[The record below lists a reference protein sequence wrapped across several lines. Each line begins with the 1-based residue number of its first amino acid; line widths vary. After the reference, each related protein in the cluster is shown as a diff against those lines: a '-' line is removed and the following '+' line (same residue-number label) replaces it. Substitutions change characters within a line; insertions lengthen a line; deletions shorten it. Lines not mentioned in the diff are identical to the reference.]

1 MPKTVYP
8 KRWQDSDGFT
18 CCFSHETTSM
28 LTIRCS
34 DHHWLVLQIS
44 GRSRPSDKSGGG
56 GGSSRPRDGGGGLVS
71 KKHFLAL
78 WASFWS
84 KNKGGEEGGHGPL
97 SWICH
102 CKWSNV
108 YPNCYDKLLCQSVLK
123 HLPNFL
129 TENQYFYTNK
139 VKIKGP
145 TKPLDH
151 KAHTQMFFWLITQ
164 WNVWQSPLNIYVGG
178 YWIIR
183 LEDILRCWTSHSHC
197 NYMANANSVHKEK
210 LIKTLYGIR

>member
-1 MPKTVYP
+1 MVDP
-8 KRWQDSDGFT
+8 D
-18 CCFSHETTSM
+18 
-28 LTIRCS
+28 
-34 DHHWLVLQIS
+34 LQI
-44 GRSRPSDKSGGG
+44 RVVVV
-56 GGSSRPRDGGGGLVS
+56 GGSSRPRDGGGGGLVS

>member
-1 MPKTVYP
+1 
-8 KRWQDSDGFT
+8 
-18 CCFSHETTSM
+18 M

-56 GGSSRPRDGGGGLVS
+56 GGGSSRPRDGGGLVS

-78 WASFWS
+78 WASVWS
-84 KNKGGEEGGHGPL
+84 KNKGGGEEGGHGPL

-164 WNVWQSPLNIYVGG
+164 WNV
-178 YWIIR
+178 
-183 LEDILRCWTSHSHC
+183 
-197 NYMANANSVHKEK
+197 
-210 LIKTLYGIR
+210 